1 MGGDWK
7 GDGMN
12 TEERNWAEL
21 QALQQPSY
29 EDPIDDWPELYQEFA
44 SLWILDRRYTSD
56 NL

>member
-44 SLWILDRRYTSD
+44 SLWILDRR
-56 NL
+56 